1 MMTLKEL
8 KAVVKVADERKPAPK
23 HKELLEKGVN
33 VVVKEVISDGVEIT
47 VFENGYVLFTDGKRK
62 TVFK

>member
-23 HKELLEKGVN
+23 HKELLEMGVD
-33 VVVKEVISDGVEIT
+33 ESLIT
-47 VFENGYVLFTDGKRK
+47 NRK
-62 TVFK
+62 TIKMFDEAVMVEKVEEMLQ